1 MTETSREVAAAILVG
16 TCGRILLQQR
26 DDVPGILYPGMIGLF
41 GGHREGDETPLA
53 CAQREIE
60 EEIGYRVPAEQLEPL
75 FAMRMDYPENRTVIG
90 SYFVLRG
97 VPVEGLVVTEGSLL
111 AVAPSDLG
119 NLMHRMTPSA
129 CLVAR
134 VFLLQNGKDAGPE
147 A

>member
-41 GGHREGDETPLA
+41 GGHREEGDETPLA

-60 EEIGYRVPAEQLEPL
+60 EEIGYRVPAERLEPL
-75 FAMRMDYPENRTVIG
+75 VTMRMEYPENRTVTG
-90 SYFVLRG
+90 TFFVLRD

-111 AVAPSDLG
+111 AVAPSELAG
-119 NLMHRMTPSA
+119 LLHR
-129 CLVAR
+129 
-134 VFLLQNGKDAGPE
+134 
-147 A
+147 